1 MYHSYL
7 NKNIIKK
14 LNNKIC
20 NITVLLLSLYL
31 IYLVLY
37 LESCFKLVLIF
48 IDIFIHKIIY

>member
-1 MYHSYL
+1 MYHSHL

>member
-1 MYHSYL
+1 MYHSHL

-20 NITVLLLSLYL
+20 NITVLLLSFYL

-37 LESCFKLVLIF
+37 LESRFKLVLIF